1 MSSIKVVDINNEEV
15 KQEEAIEQP
24 IEEVKEEVNEVVEE
38 PPQET
43 KEVIEESKGAIQKKR
58 LQPVKGTG

>member
-24 IEEVKEEVNEVVEE
+24 IEEVKEEVNE
-38 PPQET
+38 
-43 KEVIEESKGAIQKKR
+43 SC
-58 LQPVKGTG
+58 